1 MNNTDILDS
10 FLTPVQKAKKIIVKL
25 VEEKNGIKSVD
36 LSMDLLDADKSLFLE
51 VNSQISNII
60 DDLVQEGK
68 ITALNYTVPTMDY
81 RLKTILFPKGTKV
94 EFVCIPE

>member
-1 MNNTDILDS
+1 MNNTGILDS

-36 LSMDLLDADKSLFLE
+36 LSMDLLDADKSFFLE
-51 VNSQISNII
+51 VSQISNII

-68 ITALNYTVPTMDY
+68 ITALNYTVPSMDY
-81 RLKTILFPKGTKV
+81 RLKTILFPKGTRV